1 MVPVAEVPPQDIGPW
16 REALA
21 RLLGDRAHYEEIA
34 AVSQAAAR
42 SYADGLSVGPFEDWL
57 GGIVRQAGAARA
69 VSTRVRGGG
78 DVLLQGLRGIISD
91 VSRVEIEVNVPEKG
105 CAGRRWENDHASLRW
120 RRRRI
125 VSRRAAQEPGI
136 WFPFAYMHC

>member
-1 MVPVAEVPPQDIGPW
+1 MLRGVPVMASDVGGIPEAKMGVPYLLPVNPIVKYEARLDEQMVPVAEVPEQDIGPW

-42 SYADGLSVGPFEDWL
+42 NYADGLSVGPFEDWL

-78 DVLLQGLRGIISD
+78 MPQPSAA
-91 VSRVEIEVNVPEKG
+91 RVPTRQARVP
-105 CAGRRWENDHASLRW
+105 APR
-120 RRRRI
+120 
-125 VSRRAAQEPGI
+125 
-136 WFPFAYMHC
+136 